1 MAKGFKFK
9 MTISRVKVNNATN
22 NIKFKKSYFG
32 KFGKDY
38 KHDNEENP
46 DGDSSKQIPRG
57 LKKNCRNQ

>member
-32 KFGKDY
+32 KDY
-38 KHDNEENP
+38 KHDNEENSE
-46 DGDSSKQIPRG
+46 GNSSKQKSR
-57 LKKNCRNQ
+57 